1 MLLTATK
8 GNYYQHISVR
18 DLQFWTQCSWF
29 RLPKPRFVSTANMLP
44 NSSFSS
50 KAAEKNLFMNH
61 PFYYYRCNLI
71 TWWEPIMQRYFHHH
85 NYKYHEKGLLC
96 IVFSTYKH
104 IFQDLIQN
112 QCIFFIGTDEGMKGA
127 CDCIEI
133 ERKQTNK
140 CFSRDHRT
148 IVPLLLLLR

>member
-1 MLLTATK
+1 
-8 GNYYQHISVR
+8 
-18 DLQFWTQCSWF
+18 
-29 RLPKPRFVSTANMLP
+29 
-44 NSSFSS
+44 
-50 KAAEKNLFMNH
+50 
-61 PFYYYRCNLI
+61 
-71 TWWEPIMQRYFHHH
+71 MQRYFHHH

-133 ERKQTNK
+133 ERKQI
-140 CFSRDHRT
+140 SASAGI
-148 IVPLLLLLR
+148 IVPLYHYYCYSDKESK